1 MKNIQ
6 INGIRDKQDL
16 SKTGVTFSTF
26 NLSRS
31 QEVVKESLKYF
42 LDNNCIEI
50 CDIPTCTDKEQLKL
64 NFNIFSNNEVGLMKM
79 LILSIKNDLVG
90 KLPNTDYNKILEKMF
105 KVTQILFEHED
116 KNTKE
121 INHEIIN

>member
-31 QEVVKESLKYF
+31 TLLEKKESNSTEVEIAKKKFYF
-42 LDNNCIEI
+42 
-50 CDIPTCTDKEQLKL
+50 TKKSG
-64 NFNIFSNNEVGLMKM
+64 FFSFKSLAN
-79 LILSIKNDLVG
+79 S
-90 KLPNTDYNKILEKMF
+90 KITF
-105 KVTQILFEHED
+105 A
-116 KNTKE
+116 
-121 INHEIIN
+121 